1 MAIQILPPQLANQI
15 AAGEVVERPASV
27 LKELVENCID
37 AGASKIDIDVERGGS
52 KTLVVRD
59 NGKGINKAELELAL
73 ARHAT
78 SKVASLAD
86 LESILSF
93 GFRGEA
99 LASISSVS
107 RLTLSS
113 RTADASEAWQAYAEG
128 REMAVKVQPTAHPV
142 GTTVEVVDLF
152 FNTPARRRFLRAD
165 KTEFTHIEEQLRR
178 IALAKDEIHF
188 SLRHNGKLIRQYRPA
203 RNDRQ
208 RQQRLASICGSGF
221 ADRAFLLRS
230 ANDDLALT
238 GFLAL
243 DDDKARISDV
253 QYFYVNGRVVRD
265 KLVNHA
271 VRQALEEAGVAQAAG
286 FVLYLNIDPHEVDV
300 NVHPAKHE
308 VRFHQARYV
317 HDFILTALQQGLRNR
332 VEQPIDVGSAR
343 RSAEGEQVNEQAG
356 HYRIS
361 GGDAAAGTATITA
374 PNSASVSNAGT
385 SGYQVASPSSG
396 GDAAGQGYAPRPLQS
411 AAPQFRGASR
421 PSGHAAA
428 NYGALLQTPPSANSQ
443 AMLSSSGWQLL
454 TQLDKTTALFGKGQK
469 LKLMSVTALHR
480 HLQQHNVLQRLPQGL
495 VGQPLLLP
503 VSVAADVN
511 WLSVLDRHAVLLRQ
525 LGIDLSQ
532 QHQRIVL
539 KTVPAVLRHGDL
551 AQILAQLLQWLDA
564 DTPTNEALAAWLVQW
579 SEPTEPAAQ
588 LWLKLDEQQQ
598 EALLAAAVELPWQ
611 TLVEQS

>member
-27 LKELVENCID
+27 VKELVENCLD
-37 AGASKIDIDVERGGS
+37 AGATKIDIEVEKGGS
-52 KTLVVRD
+52 KALIVRD
-59 NGKGINKAELELAL
+59 NGKGIAKSELELAL

-113 RTADASEAWQAYAEG
+113 RQQDASEAWQAYAEG
-128 REMAVKVQPTAHPV
+128 RDMAVKVQPTAHPV

-165 KTEFTHIEEQLRR
+165 KTEFTHIEEQLKR
-178 IALAKDEIHF
+178 IALAKEEIHF
-188 SLRHNGKLIRQYRPA
+188 SLRHNDKLVRQYRPA

-208 RQQRLASICGSGF
+208 RQQRLASICGSAF
-221 ADRAFLLRS
+221 ADRAFMLRS
-230 ANDDLALT
+230 SNDDLALT

-243 DDDKARISDV
+243 DDDKARVSEV

-286 FVLYLNIDPHEVDV
+286 FVLYLTVDPHEVDV

-317 HDFILTALQQGLRNR
+317 HDFILTALQQGLSQRTSLLND
-332 VEQPIDVGSAR
+332 EPALTQQQPQTPSFAPQQP
-343 RSAEGEQVNEQAG
+343 AT
-356 HYRIS
+356 
-361 GGDAAAGTATITA
+361 GTDLHEATYSHRA
-374 PNSASVSNAGT
+374 
-385 SGYQVASPSSG
+385 QVAETNVGYGSSG
-396 GDAAGQGYAPRPLQS
+396 GG
-411 AAPQFRGASR
+411 FGASGGGSSSSRESGVGYR
-421 PSGHAAA
+421 PAPLRPMAVKPSLDAT
-428 NYGALLQTPPSANSQ
+428 NSYGELLQTPNLANQ
-443 AMLSSSGWQLL
+443 QVNTSSENGWQLL
-454 TQLDKTTALFGKGQK
+454 SQLNKTAVLFGKGEH
-469 LKLMSVTALHR
+469 LKLVSMQMLHQAVQKAS
-480 HLQQHNVLQRLPQGL
+480 LLQRLPQGL

-503 VSVAADVN
+503 VSLPADVN
-511 WLSVLDRHAVLLRQ
+511 WLQVLERHQTLLRQ
-525 LGIDLSQ
+525 LGVDLSK

-551 AQILAQLLQWLDA
+551 TKIMAELLQWLDG
-564 DTPTNEALAAWLVQW
+564 DTPTNEALANWLAQW
-579 SEPTEPAAQ
+579 SEPSESGAQ
-588 LWLKLDEQQQ
+588 LWLQLPQQQ
-598 EALLAAAVELPWQ
+598 QDLLLTAAIELPWQ
-611 TLVEQS
+611 SVLEQSE